1 MDNKSSMSANGF
13 VEDADINILEKYY
26 NTMNVFKGVESKQ
39 IKLQPKSYNG
49 VTKTYYNILARK
61 LERKKEQF
69 MENADSIVLDQ
80 NGLLSSEIFEQ
91 IDNDALKIAKEEA
104 NIMYS
109 DRPEKVSK
117 WVQAKAMELKR
128 AAMAVIIDNYK
139 NNMPKQT
146 SDSLNIMPSD
156 ETSEEIKNAVNTGF
170 SEVQANP
177 TSSIDQVVN
186 QVSGSYGEGVGQPTS
201 QASPISFGS
210 EGVISRSDIESVL
223 IDKLWKTEKGVPVM
237 PGGASEGMEREQIE
251 AVISDS
257 LVNSAAT
264 DSELVTREDVEKTIE
279 DAMKM
284 NSVGSFDQ
292 VSRMGT
298 AAKIGNYDKDGN
310 PLNGSSTKDDQD
322 EEKSVLDGQNGEVS
336 AVDDQDRMV
345 YNYTPMTDEEIMQA
359 REEIDFDKYEREYRQ
374 EIEESRIVDSP
385 VMLPAISMDKVFVP
399 QTNTTVADSDI
410 KPEVQYSSVV
420 EATPLRGEEAIVVP
434 ERDASSYFKDVSD
447 IAVPKNISF
456 DFKEA
461 TTSDMF
467 KAIDNPTISTEDAK
481 NMRKRAEELLKRQ
494 AELRKLA
501 EEKAAQV
508 NEIQAKDSEA
518 TNILTETYEKMA
530 LYTAALTQDLGY
542 YEKEIGELDRKY
554 DTTSQSLEAKVEAI
568 NEMNSVFDTSGIDLE
583 MPRGK

>member
-39 IKLQPKSYNG
+39 IKLQPKSYSG

-80 NGLLSSEIFEQ
+80 NGLLSNETFEQ

-128 AAMAVIIDNYK
+128 AAIAVIIDNYK

-177 TSSIDQVVN
+177 TASIDQVVN
-186 QVSGSYGEGVGQPTS
+186 QVSGSYGVGVGQSTS
-201 QASPISFGS
+201 QALPISFGS
-210 EGVISRSDIESVL
+210 EGVISRSEIESVL
-223 IDKLWKTEKGVPVM
+223 NDKLLKTEKEIPDN
-237 PGGASEGMEREQIE
+237 ASEGMEREQIE

-257 LVNSAAT
+257 LGNAAST
-264 DSELVTREDVEKTIE
+264 DSELVTREEVKKTIE
-279 DAMKM
+279 DAM
-284 NSVGSFDQ
+284 SGVGSFDQ

-298 AAKIGNYDKDGN
+298 AAKIGIYDKDGN
-310 PLNGSSTKDDQD
+310 PLNGSSTTDD
-322 EEKSVLDGQNGEVS
+322 K
-336 AVDDQDRMV
+336 DRMV

-374 EIEESRIVDSP
+374 EIEESRIIDSP
-385 VMLPAISMDKVFVP
+385 VMFPAISVDKVFVP
-399 QTNTTVADSDI
+399 QTNTTVTDSAI

-447 IAVPKNISF
+447 IAVPKNIGF
-456 DFKEA
+456 DFEDA
-461 TTSDMF
+461 TPKDMF

-481 NMRKRAEELLKRQ
+481 NMRRRAEELLKRQ

-508 NEIQAKDSEA
+508 NEIQAKDSEV
-518 TNILTETYEKMA
+518 TNLLQDTYEKMA
-530 LYTAALTQDLGY
+530 LYTDALSQDLNY
-542 YEKEIGELDRKY
+542 YEKQIGELDREY
-554 DTTSQSLEAKVEAI
+554 DTTSQNLEAKVEAI

-583 MPRGK
+583 KPRGK

>member
-39 IKLQPKSYNG
+39 IKLQPKSYSG

-80 NGLLSSEIFEQ
+80 NGLLSNETFEQ

-128 AAMAVIIDNYK
+128 AAIAVIIDNYK

-186 QVSGSYGEGVGQPTS
+186 HVSGSYGVGVGQSTS
-201 QASPISFGS
+201 QALPISFGS
-210 EGVISRSDIESVL
+210 EGVISRSEIESVL
-223 IDKLWKTEKGVPVM
+223 NDKLLKTEKEIPDN
-237 PGGASEGMEREQIE
+237 ASEGMEREQIE
-251 AVISDS
+251 AVINDS
-257 LVNSAAT
+257 LGNAAST
-264 DSELVTREDVEKTIE
+264 DSELVTRKEVKKTIE
-279 DAMKM
+279 DAM
-284 NSVGSFDQ
+284 SGVGSIDQ
-292 VSRMGT
+292 VSKMGT
-298 AAKIGNYDKDGN
+298 AAKIGIYDKDGN
-310 PLNGSSTKDDQD
+310 PLNGSSTTDD
-322 EEKSVLDGQNGEVS
+322 K
-336 AVDDQDRMV
+336 DRMV

-374 EIEESRIVDSP
+374 EIEESRIIDSP
-385 VMLPAISMDKVFVP
+385 VMFPAISVDKVFVP
-399 QTNTTVADSDI
+399 QTNTTVTDSAI

-447 IAVPKNISF
+447 IAVPKNIGF
-456 DFKEA
+456 DFEDA
-461 TTSDMF
+461 TPKDMF

-481 NMRKRAEELLKRQ
+481 NMRRRAEELLKRQ
-494 AELRKLA
+494 SELRKLA

-508 NEIQAKDSEA
+508 NEIQAKDSEV
-518 TNILTETYEKMA
+518 TNLLQDTYEKMA
-530 LYTAALTQDLGY
+530 LYTDALSQDLNY
-542 YEKEIGELDRKY
+542 YEKQIGELDREY
-554 DTTSQSLEAKVEAI
+554 DTTSQNLEAKVEAI

-583 MPRGK
+583 KPRGK

>member
-49 VTKTYYNILARK
+49 VTKKYYNILARK

-80 NGLLSSEIFEQ
+80 NGLLSNETFEQ

-128 AAMAVIIDNYK
+128 AAIAVIIDNYK

-177 TSSIDQVVN
+177 TASIDQVVN
-186 QVSGSYGEGVGQPTS
+186 QVSGSYGVGVGQSTS
-201 QASPISFGS
+201 QALPISFGS
-210 EGVISRSDIESVL
+210 EGVISRSEIESVL
-223 IDKLWKTEKGVPVM
+223 NDKLLKTEKEIPYN
-237 PGGASEGMEREQIE
+237 ASEEMGREQIE
-251 AVISDS
+251 AVINDS
-257 LVNSAAT
+257 LGNAAST
-264 DSELVTREDVEKTIE
+264 DSELVTRKEVKKTIE
-279 DAMKM
+279 DAM
-284 NSVGSFDQ
+284 SGVGSIDQ
-292 VSRMGT
+292 VSKMGT
-298 AAKIGNYDKDGN
+298 AAKIGIYDKDGN
-310 PLNGSSTKDDQD
+310 PLNGSSTTDD
-322 EEKSVLDGQNGEVS
+322 K
-336 AVDDQDRMV
+336 DRMV

-374 EIEESRIVDSP
+374 EIEESRIIDSP
-385 VMLPAISMDKVFVP
+385 VMFPAISVDKVFVP
-399 QTNTTVADSDI
+399 QTNTTVTDSAI

-447 IAVPKNISF
+447 IAVPKNIGF
-456 DFKEA
+456 DFEDA
-461 TTSDMF
+461 TPNDMF

-481 NMRKRAEELLKRQ
+481 NMRRRAEELLKRQ
-494 AELRKLA
+494 SELRKLA

-508 NEIQAKDSEA
+508 NEIQAKDSEV
-518 TNILTETYEKMA
+518 TNLLQDTYEKMA
-530 LYTAALTQDLGY
+530 LYTDALSQDLNY
-542 YEKEIGELDRKY
+542 YEKQIGELDREY
-554 DTTSQSLEAKVEAI
+554 DTTSQNLEAKVEAI

-583 MPRGK
+583 KPRGK

>member
-39 IKLQPKSYNG
+39 IKLQPKSYSG

-80 NGLLSSEIFEQ
+80 NGLLSNETFEQ

-128 AAMAVIIDNYK
+128 AAIAVIIDNYK

-177 TSSIDQVVN
+177 TASIDQVVN
-186 QVSGSYGEGVGQPTS
+186 QVSGSYGVGVGQSTS
-201 QASPISFGS
+201 QALPISFGS
-210 EGVISRSDIESVL
+210 EGVISRSEIESVL
-223 IDKLWKTEKGVPVM
+223 NDKLLKTEKEIPDN
-237 PGGASEGMEREQIE
+237 ASEGMEREQIE
-251 AVISDS
+251 AVINDS
-257 LVNSAAT
+257 LGNAAST
-264 DSELVTREDVEKTIE
+264 DSELVTRKEVKKTIE
-279 DAMKM
+279 DAM
-284 NSVGSFDQ
+284 SGVGSFDQ

-298 AAKIGNYDKDGN
+298 AAKIGIYDKDGN
-310 PLNGSSTKDDQD
+310 PLNGSSTTDD
-322 EEKSVLDGQNGEVS
+322 K
-336 AVDDQDRMV
+336 DRMV

-374 EIEESRIVDSP
+374 EIEESRIIDSP
-385 VMLPAISMDKVFVP
+385 VMFPAISVDKVFVP
-399 QTNTTVADSDI
+399 QTNTTVTDSAI

-447 IAVPKNISF
+447 IAVPKNIGF
-456 DFKEA
+456 DFEDA
-461 TTSDMF
+461 TPKDMF

-481 NMRKRAEELLKRQ
+481 NMRRRAEELLKRQ

-508 NEIQAKDSEA
+508 NEIQAKDSEV
-518 TNILTETYEKMA
+518 TNLLQDTYEKMA
-530 LYTAALTQDLGY
+530 LYTDALSQDLNY
-542 YEKEIGELDRKY
+542 YEKQIGELDREY
-554 DTTSQSLEAKVEAI
+554 DTTSQNLEAKVEAI

-583 MPRGK
+583 KPRGK

>member
-39 IKLQPKSYNG
+39 IKLQPKSYSG

-61 LERKKEQF
+61 LEQKKEQF

-80 NGLLSSEIFEQ
+80 NGLLSNETFEQ

-128 AAMAVIIDNYK
+128 AAIAVIIDNYK

-177 TSSIDQVVN
+177 TASIDQVVN
-186 QVSGSYGEGVGQPTS
+186 QVSGSYGVGVGQSTS
-201 QASPISFGS
+201 QALPISFGS
-210 EGVISRSDIESVL
+210 EGVISRSEIETVL
-223 IDKLWKTEKGVPVM
+223 NDKLLKTEKEIPDN
-237 PGGASEGMEREQIE
+237 ASEGMEREQIE
-251 AVISDS
+251 AVINDS
-257 LVNSAAT
+257 LGNAAST
-264 DSELVTREDVEKTIE
+264 DSELVTREEVKKTIE
-279 DAMKM
+279 DAM
-284 NSVGSFDQ
+284 SGVGSFDQ

-298 AAKIGNYDKDGN
+298 AAKIGIYDKDGN
-310 PLNGSSTKDDQD
+310 PLNGSSTTDD
-322 EEKSVLDGQNGEVS
+322 K
-336 AVDDQDRMV
+336 DRMV

-374 EIEESRIVDSP
+374 EIEESRIIDSP
-385 VMLPAISMDKVFVP
+385 VMFPAISVDKVFVP
-399 QTNTTVADSDI
+399 QTNTTVTDSAI

-447 IAVPKNISF
+447 IAVPKNIGF
-456 DFKEA
+456 DFEDA
-461 TTSDMF
+461 TPNDMF

-481 NMRKRAEELLKRQ
+481 NMRRRAEELLKRQ

-508 NEIQAKDSEA
+508 NEIQAKDSEV
-518 TNILTETYEKMA
+518 TNLLQDTYEKMA
-530 LYTAALTQDLGY
+530 LYTDALSQDLNY
-542 YEKEIGELDRKY
+542 YEKQIGELDREY
-554 DTTSQSLEAKVEAI
+554 DTTSQNLEAKVEAI

-583 MPRGK
+583 KPRGK

>member
-49 VTKTYYNILARK
+49 VTKKYYNILARK

-80 NGLLSSEIFEQ
+80 NGLLSSETFEQ

-128 AAMAVIIDNYK
+128 AAIAVIIDNYK

-186 QVSGSYGEGVGQPTS
+186 HVSGSYGVGVGQSTS
-201 QASPISFGS
+201 QALPISFGS
-210 EGVISRSDIESVL
+210 EGVISRSEIESVL
-223 IDKLWKTEKGVPVM
+223 NDKLLKTEKEIPDN
-237 PGGASEGMEREQIE
+237 ASEGMEREQIE
-251 AVISDS
+251 AVINDS
-257 LVNSAAT
+257 LGNAAST
-264 DSELVTREDVEKTIE
+264 DSELVTRKEVKKTIE
-279 DAMKM
+279 DAM
-284 NSVGSFDQ
+284 SGVGSIDQ
-292 VSRMGT
+292 VSKMGT
-298 AAKIGNYDKDGN
+298 AAKIGIYDKDGN
-310 PLNGSSTKDDQD
+310 PLNGSSTTDD
-322 EEKSVLDGQNGEVS
+322 K
-336 AVDDQDRMV
+336 DRMV

-374 EIEESRIVDSP
+374 EIEESRIIDSP
-385 VMLPAISMDKVFVP
+385 VMFPAISVDKVFVP
-399 QTNTTVADSDI
+399 QTNTTVTDSAI

-447 IAVPKNISF
+447 IAVPKNIGF
-456 DFKEA
+456 DFEDA
-461 TTSDMF
+461 TPNDMF

-481 NMRKRAEELLKRQ
+481 NMRRRAEELLKRQ
-494 AELRKLA
+494 SELRKLA

-508 NEIQAKDSEA
+508 NEIQAKDSEV
-518 TNILTETYEKMA
+518 TNLLQDTYEKMA
-530 LYTAALTQDLGY
+530 LYTDALSQDLNY
-542 YEKEIGELDRKY
+542 YEKQIGELDREY
-554 DTTSQSLEAKVEAI
+554 DTTSQNLEAKVEAI

-583 MPRGK
+583 KPRGK

>member
-1 MDNKSSMSANGF
+1 MDNKSSMSANEIAENAG
-13 VEDADINILEKYY
+13 INILKY
-26 NTMNVFKGVESKQ
+26 NETMSALQVATSKQ

-49 VTKTYYNILARK
+49 VTKKYYNFIARK

-80 NGLLSSEIFEQ
+80 GGLLSGETFEQ
-91 IDNDALKIAKEEA
+91 IGKDALGIAKEEA
-104 NIMYS
+104 NIMYDDS
-109 DRPEKVSK
+109 PIKVSK
-117 WVQAKAMELKR
+117 WVEAKAMELKH
-128 AAMAVIIDNYK
+128 AAISVIVDNYK
-139 NNMPKQT
+139 KNMPKQT
-146 SDSLNIMPSD
+146 PESLNIMPSD

-237 PGGASEGMEREQIE
+237 SGGASEGMEREQIE

-257 LVNSAAT
+257 LVNSAST
-264 DSELVTREDVEKTIE
+264 DSELVTREDVERTIG
-279 DAMKM
+279 DAM
-284 NSVGSFDQ
+284 NNVGSFDQ

-310 PLNGSSTKDDQD
+310 PLNDSSTKDDQD

-359 REEIDFDKYEREYRQ
+359 REEIDFDKYEREYRK
-374 EIEESRIVDSP
+374 EIEESKIADSP

-420 EATPLRGEEAIVVP
+420 ETAPLRGEEAIVVP

-447 IAVPKNISF
+447 IAVPKNIGF
-456 DFKEA
+456 DFEDA
-461 TTSDMF
+461 TPKDMF

-481 NMRKRAEELLKRQ
+481 NMRRRAEELLKRQ
-494 AELRKLA
+494 SELRKLA

-508 NEIQAKDSEA
+508 NEIQAKDSEV
-518 TNILTETYEKMA
+518 TNLLQDTYEKMA
-530 LYTAALTQDLGY
+530 LYTDALSQDLNY
-542 YEKEIGELDRKY
+542 YEKQIGELDREY
-554 DTTSQSLEAKVEAI
+554 DTTSQNLEAKVEAI

-583 MPRGK
+583 KPRGK

>member
-49 VTKTYYNILARK
+49 VTKKYYNILARK

-80 NGLLSSEIFEQ
+80 NGLLSSETFEQ

-128 AAMAVIIDNYK
+128 AAIAVIIDNYK

-186 QVSGSYGEGVGQPTS
+186 HVSGSYGVGVGQSTS
-201 QASPISFGS
+201 QALPISFGS
-210 EGVISRSDIESVL
+210 EGVISRSEIESVL
-223 IDKLWKTEKGVPVM
+223 NDKLLKTEKEIPDN
-237 PGGASEGMEREQIE
+237 ASEGMEREQIE

-257 LVNSAAT
+257 LVNSAST

-279 DAMKM
+279 DAM
-284 NSVGSFDQ
+284 SGVGSIDQ
-292 VSRMGT
+292 VSKMGT
-298 AAKIGNYDKDGN
+298 AAKIGIYDKDGN
-310 PLNGSSTKDDQD
+310 PLNGSSTTDD
-322 EEKSVLDGQNGEVS
+322 K
-336 AVDDQDRMV
+336 DRMV

-374 EIEESRIVDSP
+374 EIEESRIIDSP
-385 VMLPAISMDKVFVP
+385 VMFPAISVDKVFVP
-399 QTNTTVADSDI
+399 QTNTTVTDSAI

-447 IAVPKNISF
+447 IAVPKNIGF
-456 DFKEA
+456 DFEDA
-461 TTSDMF
+461 TPKDMF

-481 NMRKRAEELLKRQ
+481 NMRRRAEELLKRQ
-494 AELRKLA
+494 SELRKLA

-508 NEIQAKDSEA
+508 NEIQAKDSEV
-518 TNILTETYEKMA
+518 TNLLQDTYEKMA
-530 LYTAALTQDLGY
+530 LYTDALSQDLNY
-542 YEKEIGELDRKY
+542 YEKQIGELDREY
-554 DTTSQSLEAKVEAI
+554 DTTSQNLEAKVEAI

-583 MPRGK
+583 KPRGK